1 MSTFLS
7 VGRRKC
13 SKAQIR
19 LTDGGSG
26 KISVNDKAIEEYFQ
40 YIPSY
45 LDAALQP
52 LKIIGVQD
60 SFDIIIRTN
69 GGGLAGQAQA
79 VKLGIARALCTTVP
93 ENQQKLLRSLN
104 LLTRDARE
112 KERRKFGLKKAR
124 KASQF
129 SKR

>member
-7 VGRRKC
+7 VGRRK
-13 SKAQIR
+13 SSIAQIR
-19 LTDGGSG
+19 LVSGGSG
-26 KISVNDKAIEEYFQ
+26 KISVNEKIIEEYFQ
-40 YIPSY
+40 FIPSH
-45 LDAALQP
+45 LDSALQP
-52 LKIIGVQD
+52 LKIVGGEKN
-60 SFDIIIRTN
+60 FDILIKTN
-69 GGGLAGQAQA
+69 GGGLSGQAQA
-79 VKLGIARALCTTVP
+79 VKLGIARALCTIVP

-104 LLTRDARE
+104 LLTRDARK

>member
-1 MSTFLS
+1 MSIFLS
-7 VGRRKC
+7 VGRRK
-13 SKAQIR
+13 SSIAQIR
-19 LTDGGSG
+19 LVGGGSG
-26 KISVNDKAIEEYFQ
+26 KILVNGKIIEEYFQ
-40 YIPSY
+40 FIPTH

-52 LKIIGVQD
+52 LKLIGAEG
-60 SFDIIIRTN
+60 SFDVWIKTT

-79 VKLGIARALCTTVP
+79 VKLGMARALCGVVP

-104 LLTRDARE
+104 LLTRDARK
-112 KERRKFGLKKAR
+112 KERRKYGLKKAR

>member
-1 MSTFLS
+1 MSIFLS
-7 VGRRKC
+7 VGRRK
-13 SKAQIR
+13 SSIAQIR
-19 LTDGGSG
+19 LISGGSG
-26 KISVNDKAIEEYFQ
+26 KISVNDKIIEEYFQ

-45 LDAALQP
+45 LDSAMQP
-52 LKIIGVQD
+52 LKLVGGEK
-60 SFDIIIRTN
+60 SFDVLIKAN

-79 VKLGIARALCTTVP
+79 VKLGIARALCTVLP
-93 ENQQKLLRSLN
+93 ENQQKLLRSLG
-104 LLTRDARE
+104 LLTRDARK

>member
-7 VGRRKC
+7 VGRRK
-13 SKAQIR
+13 SSIAQIR
-19 LTDGGSG
+19 LAGGGSG
-26 KISVNDKAIEEYFQ
+26 RISVNGKIIEEYFQ
-40 YIPSY
+40 FIPSH
-45 LDAALQP
+45 LESALQP
-52 LKIIGVQD
+52 LKLVGGES
-60 SFDIIIRTN
+60 SFDITIKAT
-69 GGGLAGQAQA
+69 GGGLSGQAQA
-79 VKLGIARALCTTVP
+79 VKLGIARALCTVVP

-104 LLTRDARE
+104 LLTRDARK

>member
-7 VGRRKC
+7 VGRRK
-13 SKAQIR
+13 SSVAQIR
-19 LTDGGSG
+19 LTGGGSG
-26 KISVNDKAIEEYFQ
+26 RISVNNQVIEEYFQ
-40 YIPSY
+40 FIPSH
-45 LDAALQP
+45 LEAALQP
-52 LKIIGVQD
+52 LKIVGGEN
-60 SFDIIIRTN
+60 SFDIIIKTN
-69 GGGLAGQAQA
+69 GGGLAGQAHA
-79 VKLGIARALCTTVP
+79 VKLGIARALCTVIP

-104 LLTRDARE
+104 LLTRYARK

>member
-7 VGRRKC
+7 VGRRK
-13 SKAQIR
+13 SSIAQIR
-19 LTDGGSG
+19 LISDGSG
-26 KISVNDKAIEEYFQ
+26 KISVNEKIIEEYFQ
-40 YIPSY
+40 YIPSH
-45 LDAALQP
+45 LDSALQP
-52 LKIIGVQD
+52 LKLIGEEKN
-60 SFDIIIRTN
+60 FDILIKAK

-79 VKLGIARALCTTVP
+79 VKLGIARVLCIMVP

-104 LLTRDARE
+104 LLTRDARK

>member
-7 VGRRKC
+7 VGRRK
-13 SKAQIR
+13 SSIAQIR
-19 LTDGGSG
+19 LISDGSG
-26 KISVNDKAIEEYFQ
+26 RISVNDKIIEEYFQ
-40 YIPSY
+40 FIPSH
-45 LDAALQP
+45 LESALQP
-52 LKIIGVQD
+52 LKLIGEEKN
-60 SFDIIIRTN
+60 FDILIKAR

-79 VKLGIARALCTTVP
+79 VKLGIARVLCDMIP

-104 LLTRDARE
+104 LLTRDARK

>member
-7 VGRRKC
+7 VGRRK
-13 SKAQIR
+13 SSIAQIR
-19 LTDGGSG
+19 LISGGSG
-26 KISVNDKAIEEYFQ
+26 KISVNEKIIEEYFQ
-40 YIPSY
+40 FIPSH
-45 LDAALQP
+45 LDSALQP
-52 LKIIGVQD
+52 LKIIGGEKN
-60 SFDIIIRTN
+60 FDILIRAS
-69 GGGLAGQAQA
+69 GGGLSGQAQA
-79 VKLGIARALCTTVP
+79 VKLGIARALCTIVP

-104 LLTRDARE
+104 LLTRDARK

>member
-7 VGRRKC
+7 VGRRK
-13 SKAQIR
+13 SSIAQIR
-19 LTDGGSG
+19 LISNGSG
-26 KISVNDKAIEEYFQ
+26 KISVNDKIIEEYFQ
-40 YIPSY
+40 FIPSH
-45 LDAALQP
+45 LDSALQP
-52 LKIIGVQD
+52 LKVIGEEKN
-60 SFDIIIRTN
+60 FDILIKAK

-79 VKLGIARALCTTVP
+79 IKLGVARVLCNMIP

-104 LLTRDARE
+104 LLTRDARK

>member
-1 MSTFLS
+1 MSTLLS
-7 VGRRKC
+7 VGRRK
-13 SKAQIR
+13 SSIAQIR
-19 LTDGGSG
+19 LVSGGSG
-26 KISVNDKAIEEYFQ
+26 KISVNDKIIEEYFQ
-40 YIPSY
+40 FIPSH
-45 LDAALQP
+45 LDSALQP
-52 LKIIGVQD
+52 LKVVGGEK
-60 SFDIIIRTN
+60 SFDILIKTN

-79 VKLGIARALCTTVP
+79 VKLGIARALCTIVP

-104 LLTRDARE
+104 LLTRDARK